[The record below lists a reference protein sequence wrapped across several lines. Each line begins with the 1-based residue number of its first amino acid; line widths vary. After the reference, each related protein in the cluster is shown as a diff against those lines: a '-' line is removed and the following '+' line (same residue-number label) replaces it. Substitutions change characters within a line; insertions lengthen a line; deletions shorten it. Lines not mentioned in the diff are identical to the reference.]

1 MAKSLVAFFSWSGA
15 TRGLAQDIAKETGS
29 DLFEV
34 DPVPTYSRDYNVI
47 MTESKDEVAN
57 KVHPEINDTNI
68 DLDDYDVVFV
78 GTPVWWG
85 TMAPP
90 IATFLSDH
98 DWSGKIVMPFCTHGG
113 GGKTFTEK
121 DMRKLF
127 KGADIRKMFVSRSRD
142 HLAAED
148 HLDAWLADNHL
159 DLAPKPSA
167 LSA

>member
-1 MAKSLVAFFSWSGA
+1 MTKRLVAYFSWAGA
-15 TRGLAQDIAKETGS
+15 TRGLAEDIARETGS

-34 DPVPTYSRDYNVI
+34 DSVPTYTRDYNVV
-47 MTESKDEVAN
+47 MDESRQEVRDKAR
-57 KVHPEINDTNI
+57 PPINDD
-68 DLDDYDVVFV
+68 DLDLSSYDVIFV

-90 IATFLSDH
+90 IATFLSKH
-98 DWSGKIVMPFCTHGG
+98 DWTGKVVMPFCTHGG

-127 KGADIRKMFVSRSRD
+127 EGADVRRMFVSRSRD

-148 HLDAWLADNHL
+148 HLDAWLADNGI
-159 DLAPKPSA
+159 SA
-167 LSA
+167 NSSSASV